1 MQKQQKRRKK
11 ERERESEREREK
23 KKKKKWRCKL
33 GSATL
38 AARLGQCSLGCAT
51 HSDHRAVWPRPC
63 WPGSRWPGSRWRH
76 RCSVSWFYFWF
87 FFFSSLSSLMRRR
100 LKMHDFTCFVGLA
113 YKSSLKDLISRWSPC
128 EKNATSDVIK
138 PWISSLLDSRCY

>member
-11 ERERESEREREK
+11 EREREREK

-38 AARLGQCSLGCAT
+38 ATRLGQCSLGCVT
-51 HSDHRAVWPRPC
+51 HSDHSGLGHSGGIGVLFL
-63 WPGSRWPGSRWRH
+63 GSISG
-76 RCSVSWFYFWF
+76 F
-87 FFFSSLSSLMRRR
+87 FFFLSLSSLMRRR

-128 EKNATSDVIK
+128 GKNATSDVIK
-138 PWISSLLDSRCY
+138 P